1 MLPSSK
7 MQFSER
13 NKENMSW
20 MEIISV
26 FGFILLK
33 MVLIYL
39 FLEYNNIIK
48 YFLKLNFFY
57 LDII

>member
-7 MQFSER
+7 MQFNER

-26 FGFILLK
+26 FGFIFLK

-39 FLEYNNIIK
+39 SLEYNNIIK
-48 YFLKLNFFY
+48 
-57 LDII
+57 